1 MDNLPFGIALIVL
14 AVLSVIIPYF
24 FDDDKNKNKNKNK
37 GISIEIDENGNLLF

>member
-24 FDDDKNKNKNKNK
+24 FDDDNKNKNK
-37 GISIEIDENGNLLF
+37 GISIDIDKAGNLLF